1 MKRRKS
7 YTAAFKLDAVNYRD
21 LHGTLAA
28 ASHFEVTEAMI
39 RKWVVDRQ
47 NIQEMPATKRA
58 RRYKKPSV
66 EEVEDFIYIWVVKK
80 REENRAVT
88 VKEIRTKAKELAEE
102 HGHQNFK
109 ASSHWCSLFMA
120 RKKLSVRRRT
130 SVGQPLPSDHLQK
143 CSDFRKFVAAE
154 ALNVSPYNLGN
165 IDEVPV
171 PFDIIY
177 ERTVDVKGRENI
189 KIDSTGH
196 EKSNFTVVLGV
207 TAAGEKLKPMLI
219 FKKKLMPKGQFPSNV
234 IVKTNEKGWMNQ
246 ELMKEWIVEVWNKR
260 ENYNSDPDRSL
271 LIFDSARCHVTD
283 EVKQFCQQH
292 SKIAVIPGGLT
303 KILQPL
309 DVGINKPFKDNL
321 KDGWEK
327 WMRDEAKATY
337 TKSGIRRRMS
347 YEEAAFLVSESFKSI
362 SSDVIQHS
370 FEKALCDFE
379 NLKNDF
385 AMMNINDDDE
395 IEIEKV

>member
-1 MKRRKS
+1 
-7 YTAAFKLDAVNYRD
+7 
-21 LHGTLAA
+21 
-28 ASHFEVTEAMI
+28 
-39 RKWVVDRQ
+39 
-47 NIQEMPATKRA
+47 MPATKRA

-66 EEVEDFIYIWVVKK
+66 EEVEDAIYNWVVKK

-109 ASSHWCSLFMA
+109 ASAHWCILFMA

-154 ALNVSPYNLGN
+154 ALNVSPFNLGN

-196 EKSNFTVVLGV
+196 EKSNF
-207 TAAGEKLKPMLI
+207 
-219 FKKKLMPKGQFPSNV
+219 

-246 ELMKEWIVEVWNKR
+246 ELMKECIVEVWNKR
-260 ENYNSDPDRSL
+260 ENHNSDSDRSL
-271 LIFDSARCHVTD
+271 LIFDSVRCHVTD
-283 EVKQFCQQH
+283 EVKQFCQQY

-309 DVGINKPFKDNL
+309 DVGINKPFKDHL
-321 KDGWEK
+321 KAGWEK

-347 YEEAAFLVSESFKSI
+347 YEEAAFLVSESFQSI

-370 FEKALCDFE
+370 FEKALCDLE

-395 IEIEKV
+395 VEIGKV

>member
-39 RKWVVDRQ
+39 RKWVVGRQ
-47 NIQEMPATKRA
+47 NLQEMPATKRA

-66 EEVEDFIYIWVVKK
+66 EEVEDAIYNWVVKK

-109 ASSHWCSLFMA
+109 ASAHCCILFMA
-120 RKKLSVRRRT
+120 RKKLSVRRRI

-154 ALNVSPYNLGN
+154 ALNVSPFNLGN

-177 ERTVDVKGRENI
+177 ERTVDVKGRESI

-219 FKKKLMPKGQFPSNV
+219 FKKKLMPKGQFPPDV
-234 IVKTNEKGWMNQ
+234 IVKTNEKGWMSQ

-260 ENYNSDPDRSL
+260 ENHNSDPDRSL
-271 LIFDSARCHVTD
+271 LIFDSARYHVTD
-283 EVKQFCQQH
+283 EVKQFCQQY

-309 DVGINKPFKDNL
+309 DVGINKPFKDHL
-321 KDGWEK
+321 KAGWEK
-327 WMRDEAKATY
+327 WMRNEAKATY

-347 YEEAAFLVSESFKSI
+347 
-362 SSDVIQHS
+362 
-370 FEKALCDFE
+370 
-379 NLKNDF
+379 
-385 AMMNINDDDE
+385 
-395 IEIEKV
+395 

>member
-1 MKRRKS
+1 MERRKS

-47 NIQEMPATKRA
+47 NLQEMPATKRA

-66 EEVEDFIYIWVVKK
+66 EEVEDAIYNWVVKK

-102 HGHQNFK
+102 HCHQNFK
-109 ASSHWCSLFMA
+109 ASAHWCILFMA

-130 SVGQPLPSDHLQK
+130 SV
-143 CSDFRKFVAAE
+143 
-154 ALNVSPYNLGN
+154 
-165 IDEVPV
+165 
-171 PFDIIY
+171 
-177 ERTVDVKGRENI
+177 
-189 KIDSTGH
+189 
-196 EKSNFTVVLGV
+196 
-207 TAAGEKLKPMLI
+207 
-219 FKKKLMPKGQFPSNV
+219 
-234 IVKTNEKGWMNQ
+234 
-246 ELMKEWIVEVWNKR
+246 VEVWNKR
-260 ENYNSDPDRSL
+260 ENHNSDPDRSL

-283 EVKQFCQQH
+283 EVKQFCQQYG
-292 SKIAVIPGGLT
+292 KIAVIPGGLT

-309 DVGINKPFKDNL
+309 DVGINKPFKDHL
-321 KDGWEK
+321 KAGWEK

-347 YEEAAFLVSESFKSI
+347 YEEAAFLVSESFQSI

-370 FEKALCDFE
+370 FEKALCDLE

-395 IEIEKV
+395 VEIGKV